1 MNIAFFYLRN
11 IEVKELVVTL
21 KRLLEWV
28 MLIVFF
34 FFFTLLMYRF
44 VLIANTWIEP
54 DQYKEPK
61 GHSIKVDE
69 MGDSITES
77 LSLDQS
83 KSVLQQLKLFY
94 WYGQ

>member
-1 MNIAFFYLRN
+1 MFI
-11 IEVKELVVTL
+11 TL
-21 KRLLEWV
+21 KRLLEWILLV
-28 MLIVFF
+28 LVFF
-34 FFFTLLMYRF
+34 IFTFLMYRF

-69 MGDSITES
+69 MGDPTLES
-77 LSLDQS
+77 SSQLPSESMLE
-83 KSVLQQLKLFY
+83 QLKLFY